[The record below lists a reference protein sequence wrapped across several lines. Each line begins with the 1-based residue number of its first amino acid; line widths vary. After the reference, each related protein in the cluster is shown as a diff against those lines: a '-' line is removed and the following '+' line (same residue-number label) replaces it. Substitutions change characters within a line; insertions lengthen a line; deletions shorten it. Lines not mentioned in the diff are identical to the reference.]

1 MSRGVFVAALFGL
14 GGCQILLGI
23 ESREVFEGDAGAP
36 EALPSPDSATLPD
49 GAPGTP
55 DGGDGGDAGLPSDAG
70 AFPNVVEQGD
80 VVAFTPDSLE
90 YEPNGQITAWR
101 DVVSGTR
108 KAENHSFGASSSP
121 SSLGSAPFV
130 ATVGGRRC
138 ADFSYG
144 ALLRLADDGFLY
156 PGSGDYSVVAVVQ
169 PSAVLDDGDYGRV
182 AVARAAMTGPK
193 YTNDWQYSYRGYALL
208 TEYRRLDLTSR
219 ASERRYAARLL
230 ADRETQSGVEVA
242 EPTAR
247 PPSAP
252 ETLEAVALQMT
263 GGKLYLHVGA
273 ETHGGLVTSISPPT
287 KNDLL
292 LGKVDTDDD
301 YAATG
306 FKGKLC
312 VVIVHHG
319 VESPEH
325 VRARLA
331 TLRAAFR

>member
-1 MSRGVFVAALFGL
+1 MSRGVFVAALFVL
-14 GGCQILLGI
+14 GGCQLLLGI

-108 KAENHSFGASSSP
+108 KATKAEKAESF
-121 SSLGSAPFV
+121 PFV
-130 ATVGGRRC
+130 VTAGGRRC
-138 ADFSYG
+138 AELGRG
-144 ALLRLADDGFLY
+144 ALLVLKDE
-156 PGSGDYSVVAVVQ
+156 GDLDPKKAGGELSVLAVVQ
-169 PSAVLDDGDYGRV
+169 PSAELNTGDFGR
-182 AVARAAMTGPK
+182 AVIARARTTDPPTVDNQWHYA
-193 YTNDWQYSYRGYALL
+193 YRGYALF
-208 TEYRRLDLTSR
+208 TEYRSLDRGTTIDP
-219 ASERRYAARLL
+219 RRYAARLE
-230 ADRETQSGVEVA
+230 ADLSTGIELVEPSG
-242 EPTAR
+242 R
-247 PPSAP
+247 PSSAP
-252 ETLEAVALQMT
+252 EELEAVALQLT
-263 GGKLYLHVGA
+263 SSQLHLHVGA
-273 ETHGGLVTSISPPT
+273 RTHSRPVPEVTQPDQA
-287 KNDLL
+287 DLL
-292 LGKVDTDDD
+292 IGKVDSDTDFT
-301 YAATG
+301 ATG

-312 VVIVHHG
+312 AVIVHHG